1 MQLTTLEMITEPGVI
16 VAVVGATDNP
26 EKFGYTVYRDLK
38 KKGYKVFPVNPKRET
53 VDGDKAYP
61 NLQDLPITPDIAN
74 LVVPPEVSIDV
85 AEECLRFGIQH
96 LWLQPGAESPEVLE
110 FLQENGL
117 SYLAGACIMLKT
129 RRAK

>member
-1 MQLTTLEMITEPGVI
+1 MQLTTLELIGEPGVVI
-16 VAVVGATDNP
+16 AVVGATDNP
-26 EKFGYTVYRDLK
+26 EKFGYTIYRDLK
-38 KKGYKVFPVNPKRET
+38 KKGYKVFPVNPNRET
-53 VDGDKAYP
+53 VDGDQAYP

-74 LVVPPEVSIDV
+74 LVIPPEVSIDV
-85 AEECLRFGIQH
+85 VEDCLRFGIQH
-96 LWLQPGAESPEVLE
+96 LWLQPGSESREVLE